1 MLIVLGIMV
10 LVHEFGH
17 FAVAKFFK
25 VRVEVFSI
33 GFGKRLFG
41 FRRGDTDY
49 RLSLLPLGGYVKM
62 AGETPGE
69 ARTGDP
75 DEFAS
80 HPRWQRI
87 LIGLAGPVANFIL
100 AFVLMTGLYMMH
112 NEVQNFLSGPAVTDY
127 IPADSAAG
135 HAGIQTGDRIVRFDK
150 DKNPTWEQV
159 QMRAA
164 LDVNSEVPVTLERT
178 ADGKSQLVDTQLY
191 LADPTKGDDFEVESI
206 GLIPKVQNGPLGV
219 RDVMPGNPADKAGM
233 KTGDAIISINGQQV
247 HSVAA
252 VMAFLQQTQGKPVDL
267 IVQRNDQTLQM
278 SAKPIWGDDGT
289 GRMGYRLG
297 FHPAQA
303 PFHVEQL
310 PVTKAIAQSITF
322 NLNNSGYIIDVL
334 KRLVTRRS
342 NVQQLSGPI
351 GIARE
356 TGEAVT
362 MPGWQPLIAL
372 MSLISL
378 NLGIFNL
385 LPIPI
390 LDGGMILLLMIE
402 GTLRRD
408 LNQDFKE
415 RVYQVAFVMLI
426 LFAAFVMFNDVAKLN
441 ILSKLK
447 P

>member
-1 MLIVLGIMV
+1 
-10 LVHEFGH
+10 
-17 FAVAKFFK
+17 
-25 VRVEVFSI
+25 
-33 GFGKRLFG
+33 
-41 FRRGDTDY
+41 
-49 RLSLLPLGGYVKM
+49 
-62 AGETPGE
+62 
-69 ARTGDP
+69 
-75 DEFAS
+75 
-80 HPRWQRI
+80 
-87 LIGLAGPVANFIL
+87 
-100 AFVLMTGLYMMH
+100 
-112 NEVQNFLSGPAVTDY
+112 
-127 IPADSAAG
+127 
-135 HAGIQTGDRIVRFDK
+135 
-150 DKNPTWEQV
+150 
-159 QMRAA
+159 MRAA
-164 LDVNSEVPVTLERT
+164 LDVNSEVPVTIERT
-178 ADGKSQLVDTQLY
+178 ANGQTRLINTQLY
-191 LADPTKGDDFEVESI
+191 LADPSKGDDFEIESI
-206 GLIPKVQNGPLGV
+206 GLLPKVQNGPLGV
-219 RDVMPGNPADKAGM
+219 RDLMPGKPTEKAGM
-233 KTGDAIISINGQQV
+233 KPGDAILSLDGQPV

-252 VMAFLQQTQGKPVDL
+252 VMAFLQQTQGKPVNIDVL
-267 IVQRNDQTLQM
+267 RKGQVLHMTAQPVW
-278 SAKPIWGDDGT
+278 ADDGA
-289 GRMGYRLG
+289 GHLGYRLG
-297 FHPAQA
+297 FYPAQA

-310 PVTKAIAQSITF
+310 PIGKAIAQSVTF
-322 NLNNSGYIIDVL
+322 NLNNSGYILDVL

-390 LDGGMILLLMIE
+390 LDGGMIVLLMIE

-408 LNQDFKE
+408 LNQELKE